1 MKIYALMFIV
11 CMISTLLWS
20 TPCMKKDKWKQ
31 IHNICYWILLILYL
45 DIGCLVSVTSL
56 TAEFW
61 AVFLLPSLLK
71 EAHKFSIDIFDCDND
86 TVSIYIHCITS
97 VLTILLQH
105 GYSTNNVR
113 NKSWMIYY
121 SYHLLFIEISSLV
134 KLKNELKRYIISYLV
149 LKKLLVSMSFFE
161 NFSSKEI

>member
-1 MKIYALMFIV
+1 METRKIQNTCPSFFDMLALNNNLLRMKIYALMFIV
-11 CMISTLLWS
+11 CMIWTLLWS

-121 SYHLLFIEISSLV
+121 SYHLLFIEIS
-134 KLKNELKRYIISYLV
+134 
-149 LKKLLVSMSFFE
+149 
-161 NFSSKEI
+161 